1 MQPKKLSQTP
11 EDTSAEG
18 REPSPG
24 KNQGDAPCC
33 QVGSEAATHVEL
45 LDAYSRAV
53 TTVVDSVAPAVV
65 SIMVK
70 TRRGKRGPSRGG
82 TGSGVVFAPDGYVL
96 TNSHVVAGANTL
108 QVTFADGTELPATP
122 IGTDPPTDLAIIRVN
137 TSGISY
143 GSLGDSEALR
153 VGQLVIA
160 IGNPLGFQSTVSTG
174 VVSSLGRAMRSREG
188 RLIEN
193 IIQHTAPLNP
203 GNSGGPL
210 VDSHGH
216 VIGINTA
223 IIAGAQ
229 GIGFAVPA
237 NTATWVVPQL
247 IAQGKVRRGYLGIA
261 AGIRPLARLLVRFH
275 DLTQD
280 QAVEIVTVARGG
292 PAAKAGLRKG
302 DIIVAMDGRDV
313 TSVDDLHRQ
322 LTKWEAGQPVQLT
335 VVRGKKKLDLK
346 VAAEE
351 AESM

>member
-1 MQPKKLSQTP
+1 MQAKKRPLSSRKNHDP
-11 EDTSAEG
+11 RRGIEG
-18 REPSPG
+18 A
-24 KNQGDAPCC
+24 DAPCC
-33 QVGSEAATHVEL
+33 QVQTESSAHIEL

-65 SIMVK
+65 SIAVK
-70 TRRGKRGPSRGG
+70 TRRGKRSASQGG

-96 TNSHVVAGANTL
+96 TNSHVVSGADTL
-108 QVTFADGTELPATP
+108 QVTFADGAELPATL
-122 IGTDPPTDLAIIRVN
+122 IGTDPFTDLAIIRVN
-137 TSGISY
+137 NSGIPY

-210 VDSHGH
+210 VDSHGR

-261 AGIRPLARLLVRFH
+261 AGIRPLARILVRYH
-275 DLTQD
+275 ELTQD

-322 LTKWEAGQPVQLT
+322 LTQWEMGQPVQLT
-335 VVRGKKKLDLK
+335 IVRGKKKLTLN
-346 VAAEE
+346 VTVEE
-351 AESM
+351 ARGQ